1 MTRKPTKPTPTRIHM
16 FLFEPDL
23 WRALK
28 VIAAQ
33 EETTVSAIIRRQA
46 ERFVRRH
53 QRRLRKG
60 TLPAGV
66 ALLLALSTSACAT
79 GSLTLTREARTL
91 PVQVGCDL
99 AMLTDPVGYATLAL
113 CSASLLQQQLGCRRT
128 P

>member
-1 MTRKPTKPTPTRIHM
+1 MI
-16 FLFEPDL
+16 LFPDDA

-33 EETTVSAIIRRQA
+33 EGTSVSAIIRRQA
-46 ERFVRRH
+46 ERFLRRH

-60 TLPAGV
+60 TLKAGV

-79 GSLTLTREARTL
+79 GSLTLTPQERAL
-91 PVQVGCDL
+91 PLQGACDL

-113 CSASLLQQQLGCRRT
+113 CSASLLQQLGCRRT